1 MKRFLKFLMPE
12 KNWWRL
18 VFLML
23 PAILLGWLLFPMVMV
38 TYTDWIVVS
47 MLVFIWTDIMDI
59 RDRLEK

>member
-1 MKRFLKFLMPE
+1 MPE
-12 KNWWRL
+12 KNWWRVL
-18 VFLML
+18 FLML